1 MYFLTVNS
9 SSIGTIG
16 VATRRMT
23 QNGTRK
29 NQIEEAIEVAAEAHQ
44 GQYRKGTRTPYI
56 THPYAV
62 GLILMEAGCPDAMII
77 GGILHDTVE
86 DTDLT
91 LEYIREHFGNS
102 IADIVDG
109 CSENKALRWRAR
121 KTERIEALRTASPE
135 VCTVTCADKLHN
147 LRTIIS
153 EHDVIGDTV
162 WNRFHGGVEDQAWYY
177 RSILGAI
184 ADRDAALQKSEE
196 RAKLSKHDSSAN
208 PQSDGNDSA
217 PQQESSDSND
227 ARKASAAIDA
237 VNPQLFRQFQQAVAY
252 LFEGEIQ

>member
-1 MYFLTVNS
+1 MS
-9 SSIGTIG
+9 
-16 VATRRMT
+16 

-62 GLILMEAGCPDAMII
+62 GLILMEAGCSEAVVVA
-77 GGILHDTVE
+77 GILHDTVE

-91 LEYIREHFGNS
+91 LEFIQEHFGEYV
-102 IADIVDG
+102 AGIVEG

-121 KTERIEALRTASPE
+121 KTERIEALRRASPE

-153 EHDVIGDTV
+153 EYDVIGDAV
-162 WNRFHGGVEDQAWYY
+162 WERFHGGVEDQAWYY
-177 RSILGAI
+177 RSVLDAI
-184 ADRDAALQKSEE
+184 SERDASLQNGLIHV
-196 RAKLSKHDSSAN
+196 KLSEPNRSVSSHSDVKDTT
-208 PQSDGNDSA
+208 PQHAVSDGDNV
-217 PQQESSDSND
+217 QKLTET
-227 ARKASAAIDA
+227 IDV
-237 VNPQLFRQFQQAVAY
+237 VNPQLFQQFQQAVAH
-252 LFEGEIQ
+252 LFQGESQ

>member
-1 MYFLTVNS
+1 
-9 SSIGTIG
+9 
-16 VATRRMT
+16 MT

-44 GQYRKGTRTPYI
+44 GQYRKGTDTPYI

-62 GLILMEAGCPDAMII
+62 GVILLEAGCPEAVII
-77 GGILHDTVE
+77 AGILHDTVE

-91 LEYIREHFGNS
+91 LEFIRDRFGDA
-102 IADIVDG
+102 IAAIVEG

-153 EHDVIGDTV
+153 EYDVIGDAV
-162 WNRFHGGVEDQAWYY
+162 WDRFHGGVEDQAWYY

-184 ADRDAALQKSEE
+184 ADREPALQKSVV
-196 RAKLSKHDSSAN
+196 RGKLSKHDSGAN
-208 PQSDGNDSA
+208 AHFNENDTA
-217 PQQESSDSND
+217 PQQGTSDSND
-227 ARKASAAIDA
+227 ARKTPAAIA
-237 VNPQLFRQFQQAVAY
+237 AINPQLFRQFQQAVAY
-252 LFEGEIQ
+252 LFDDGS

>member
-1 MYFLTVNS
+1 
-9 SSIGTIG
+9 
-16 VATRRMT
+16 MT

-29 NQIEEAIEVAAEAHQ
+29 NQIEEAIEVAAEAHH

-62 GLILMEAGCPDAMII
+62 GLILMEAGCPEIVII
-77 GGILHDTVE
+77 AGILHDTVE

-91 LEYIREHFGNS
+91 LDSIRARFGDDVAN
-102 IADIVDG
+102 IVDG
-109 CSENKALRWRAR
+109 CSEDKALRWRAR

-153 EHDVIGDTV
+153 EYDDIGDSV
-162 WNRFHGGVEDQAWYY
+162 WDRFHGGVKDQAWYY

-184 ADRDAALQKSEE
+184 AARDATLQ
-196 RAKLSKHDSSAN
+196 RNGVHTQLTTHAN
-208 PQSDGNDSA
+208 GATQHPPDD
-217 PQQESSDSND
+217 PKTPTPLDP
-227 ARKASAAIDA
+227 
-237 VNPQLFRQFQQAVAY
+237 VNPQLFRQFQQAVAH
-252 LFEGEIQ
+252 LFEGEH

>member
-1 MYFLTVNS
+1 
-9 SSIGTIG
+9 
-16 VATRRMT
+16 MT

-44 GQYRKGTRTPYI
+44 GQYRKGTCTPYI

-62 GLILMEAGCPDAMII
+62 GLILMEAGCTEAMII
-77 GGILHDTVE
+77 AGILHDTVE

-91 LEYIREHFGNS
+91 LEFIREHFGGS
-102 IADIVDG
+102 IADIVEG

-135 VCTVTCADKLHN
+135 VCIVTCADKLHN

-153 EHDVIGDTV
+153 EHDVIGETV
-162 WNRFHGGVEDQAWYY
+162 WERFHGGVEDQAWYY
-177 RSILGAI
+177 RSVLGAI
-184 ADRDAALQKSEE
+184 SERDASLQKSVEC
-196 RAKLSKHDSSAN
+196 AKLSKHNSGVSA
-208 PQSDGNDSA
+208 QSDVKDTT
-217 PQQESSDSND
+217 PQQETSDSDNT
-227 ARKASAAIDA
+227 RKTLQAVDA

-252 LFEGEIQ
+252 LFEGVFQ

>member
-1 MYFLTVNS
+1 MQNS
-9 SSIGTIG
+9 P
-16 VATRRMT
+16 
-23 QNGTRK
+23 RK

-44 GQYRKGTRTPYI
+44 GQYRKGTHTPYI

-62 GLILMEAGCPDAMII
+62 GLILLEAGCPEPVII
-77 GGILHDTVE
+77 AGLLHDTVE

-91 LEYIREHFGNS
+91 LEFIRERFGNY
-102 IADIVDG
+102 IADIVEG

-153 EHDVIGDTV
+153 EYDVIGDAV
-162 WNRFHGGVEDQAWYY
+162 WDRFHGGVEDQAWYY
-177 RSILGAI
+177 RSILSAI
-184 ADRDAALQKSEE
+184 ADRDVALQKSVV
-196 RAKLSKHDSSAN
+196 RAKLSKHDSGAN
-208 PQSDGNDSA
+208 TDSDGNDTT
-217 PQQESSDSND
+217 PQHESSDSNN
-227 ARKASAAIDA
+227 ARKAPAAIDA

-252 LFEGEIQ
+252 LFDGGS